1 MSEFSEGLV
10 YTKDNLS
17 LLIEEKEALFDKL
30 LDKITM
36 LQDAL
41 HLEERKLIRCVNEK
55 NLLVSLAIK

>member
-10 YTKDNLS
+10 YTKDKLS

-41 HLEERKLIRCVNEK
+41 HLEERKLFRCVNEK